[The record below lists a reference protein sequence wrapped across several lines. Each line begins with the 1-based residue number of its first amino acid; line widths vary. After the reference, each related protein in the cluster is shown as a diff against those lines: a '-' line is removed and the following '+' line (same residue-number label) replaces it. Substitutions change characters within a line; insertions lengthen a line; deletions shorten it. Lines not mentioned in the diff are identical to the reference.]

1 MCGVFSLCLH
11 LFRYC
16 LTLAPVGSL
25 SAGTARVSALEKCF
39 TYPQTIVYER
49 YMYACKES
57 FGIKVNIVNIQLF
70 DRKESSKWLP
80 HIYYESALFFPSA
93 FLVHNVLFFIY
104 ILCCFLSL
112 SCTFSPTLYFSSRS
126 LFSFLFSLHPKTK
139 ENVSGSNRSQ

>member
-1 MCGVFSLCLH
+1 MFSLCVSISFGIAL
-11 LFRYC
+11 L
-16 LTLAPVGSL
+16 SL

-126 LFSFLFSLHPKTK
+126 FFCFCFLSTQKLRRMCPALIAL
-139 ENVSGSNRSQ
+139 NRTIVTI